1 MLDFL
6 NLWEAGMLFRLSR
19 MVIASLASL
28 AIIAAFV
35 VSVRAQTATDQAVNQ
50 FLSNPTQTMQ
60 DYPSGGAKF
69 ISLIRDV
76 AVSHPEALATIISL
90 LSAANADQQAAI
102 GSGLGQA
109 AQIVVKT
116 NQAYA
121 SQIQQAIANSNS
133 DSAKT
138 SFASVTGNTTIASTG
153 GGGGGGD
160 GGGVGGQTSFTG
172 FALGGANSGVVQT
185 FGGLHYQT
193 ASQNYFTGASPG
205 SASNSTRSVSPH

>member
-1 MLDFL
+1 
-6 NLWEAGMLFRLSR
+6 MLFRLSR
-19 MVIASLASL
+19 MVVASLASL
-28 AIIAAFV
+28 AIIAALAAAP
-35 VSVRAQTATDQAVNQ
+35 VRAQTATDQAVNQ
-50 FLSNPTQTMQ
+50 FLSNPTQAMQ
-60 DYPSGGAKF
+60 NYPSGGAQF

-76 AVSHPEALATIISL
+76 AVSHPEALATIMNL
-90 LSAANADQQAAI
+90 LSSANGDQQAAI

-153 GGGGGGD
+153 GAGAGGGGGGGG

-172 FALGGANSGVVQT
+172 FALGGSNSGSAQT

-193 ASQNYFTGASPG
+193 TSQNYFSGASSSG
-205 SASNSTRSVSPH
+205 ASSSTRSVSPH